1 MRATKYLLVKEE
13 IAERA
18 GLKDLRTRTDDGKYI
33 LYEGDLKLVH
43 LLPEEYVT
51 GLQGVEVITEARA
64 QELVEAAK
72 AAVKTEDNPAEAEV
86 ATDEGTDA
94 DTDTESETNKEEDN
108 GTD

>member
-1 MRATKYLLVKEE
+1 MRATKYLLVTEE

-18 GLKDLRTRTDDGKYI
+18 GLKDLRTKTEDGRYV

-72 AAVKTEDNPAEAEV
+72 AAAPEETKVTEETEEETPAEE
-86 ATDEGTDA
+86 
-94 DTDTESETNKEEDN
+94 ETNDNDNEEDN
-108 GTD
+108 HGTD